1 MRKIFMLAAILL
13 SISAFGIPV
22 NPITISS
29 SALDLS
35 SEPSPKEIKSLK
47 IKDVQELLG
56 RKLTLKEKITFF
68 ILKKKLN
75 KQVDEPKQGQ
85 TAFALGIISIA
96 LLIAGLF
103 LPYVILG
110 ALVAAIIAIV
120 MGNMAKKKDPSDMK
134 AKMGAL
140 MGWITLGG
148 IALILILVAAIIAS
162 WSWGW

>member
-1 MRKIFMLAAILL
+1 M
-13 SISAFGIPV
+13 
-22 NPITISS
+22 
-29 SALDLS
+29 
-35 SEPSPKEIKSLK
+35 
-47 IKDVQELLG
+47 LG
-56 RKLTLKEKITFF
+56 RKLTLKEKITLL
-68 ILKKKLN
+68 ILKKKLK
-75 KQVDEPKQGQ
+75 KQADESKQGQ
-85 TAFALGIISIA
+85 TAFVLGIISIA

-110 ALVAAIIAIV
+110 ALIAAIIAIV